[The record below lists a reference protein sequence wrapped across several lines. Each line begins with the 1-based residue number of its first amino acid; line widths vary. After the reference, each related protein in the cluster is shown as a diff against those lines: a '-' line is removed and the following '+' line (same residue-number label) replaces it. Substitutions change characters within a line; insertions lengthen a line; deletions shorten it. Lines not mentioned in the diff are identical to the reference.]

1 MRMLTGI
8 GLMLALVCGS
18 VAAQEK
24 KDKDKEKD
32 KDKFDAKKLLGK
44 WESNP
49 PKKGESIVIEFAAN
63 GKMSMSGDVKGKELK
78 VEGTYKLEGDKLSF
92 ELRHMGE
99 TISATITLTKLTDD
113 ELEGKDAKG
122 KSDAFKKVKPK

>member
-1 MRMLTGI
+1 MRTLTGI

-18 VAAQEK
+18 AAQEK
-24 KDKDKEKD
+24 KDKEKE

-78 VEGTYKLEGDKLSF
+78 VEGTYKLEGDKLSL

-113 ELEGKDAKG
+113 ELEGENAKG
-122 KSDAFKKVKPK
+122 KSEAFKKVK